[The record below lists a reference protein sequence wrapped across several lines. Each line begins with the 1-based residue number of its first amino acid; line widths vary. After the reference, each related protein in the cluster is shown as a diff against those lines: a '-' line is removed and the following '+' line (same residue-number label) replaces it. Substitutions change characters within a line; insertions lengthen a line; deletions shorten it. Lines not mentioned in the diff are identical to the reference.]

1 MSNNLTFHVLILP
14 SGSWSEVAE
23 RFIHAES
30 LGFDAAGI
38 GDHFVD
44 WTSPPRPW
52 FEMWSSLSAVAA
64 RTSRIRLQTSVA
76 QIPFRNP
83 ALFARQALTLDHISD
98 GRVEIGLGT
107 GLTSDPSY
115 EMMGIPNWSA
125 AERVA
130 RLGEYVEVVDRL
142 LTNEITTYHGEYYRV
157 EEAHMNP
164 RPIQTP
170 RPPITIA
177 ALGPKMMEHAV
188 RLADTWDS
196 LSFAAELGAQM
207 EETES
212 RIERIDRLCDDLG
225 RDPSSLHRSYLA
237 FDAKARPSGG
247 LINYYESEDLFVEIV
262 QRVTALGITEIG
274 VYYPV
279 LSEQIPGL
287 ERIATEVIPL
297 LRAER

>member
-1 MSNNLTFHVLILP
+1 
-14 SGSWSEVAE
+14 
-23 RFIHAES
+23 
-30 LGFDAAGI
+30 
-38 GDHFVD
+38 
-44 WTSPPRPW
+44 
-52 FEMWSSLSAVAA
+52 MWSSLSAVAA

-170 RPPITIA
+170 RTWVGIHRVCIA
-177 ALGPKMMEHAV
+177 PTWRSTPKPA
-188 RLADTWDS
+188 
-196 LSFAAELGAQM
+196 
-207 EETES
+207 
-212 RIERIDRLCDDLG
+212 
-225 RDPSSLHRSYLA
+225 P
-237 FDAKARPSGG
+237 
-247 LINYYESEDLFVEIV
+247 VE
-262 QRVTALGITEIG
+262 G
-274 VYYPV
+274 
-279 LSEQIPGL
+279 
-287 ERIATEVIPL
+287 
-297 LRAER
+297 